1 MLLPMCHMTL
11 KEIYKPLF
19 LTTVIAT
26 FCGTV
31 AVVLMCML
39 FPGLT

>member
-19 LTTVIAT
+19 ITTVVAT

-31 AVVLMCML
+31 AVVLMCTL